1 MKCLIRY
8 ILVFATLTIYTTNSA
23 YGQGRIQRPHKSDQT
38 ISNHSNAVQ
47 QRLSTSDG
55 YINSYGYIDLGLSSK
70 TKWATCNLGSSSPTE
85 LGDFYSWGEITPKE
99 HYTND
104 SYSLKN
110 ISLGDVSGN
119 ERYDAAT
126 NLMGKEWHIP
136 TIKQWKELQAECIF
150 TSVVINGVKGVI
162 VVGPNGN
169 NIFLPVSGKM
179 NQHGH
184 VEGSGAARD
193 NLPFESSSKYAECIF
208 WSSTDN
214 NDVENTYRISFS
226 TYFEHPNMTD
236 SFFWKWEGFQIRP
249 VSSLSK

>member
-1 MKCLIRY
+1 MKYLISY
-8 ILVFATLTIYTTNSA
+8 ILFFATLTIYTTSSV
-23 YGQGRIQRPHKSDQT
+23 YGQGQIQRPHKGSQT
-38 ISNHSNAVQ
+38 TSNHSNAVQ
-47 QRLSTSDG
+47 QRLSKSDG
-55 YINSYGYIDLGLSSK
+55 NINGYGYIDLGLSSK

-85 LGDFYSWGEITPKE
+85 LGEFYSWGEITPKE
-99 HYTND
+99 YYTKD

-136 TIKQWKELQAECIF
+136 TIKQWNELQAECVF
-150 TSVVINGVKGVI
+150 TSAVVNGVRGMI

-169 NIFLPVSGKM
+169 NIFLPASGKM
-179 NQHGH
+179 NQNGH
-184 VEGSGAARD
+184 IEGSGAARD
-193 NLPFESSSKYAECIF
+193 NLTFQNNSKYAVSKF
-208 WSSTDN
+208 WASSDN
-214 NDVENTYRISFS
+214 NDVVSTYHISFS

-236 SFFWKWEGFQIRP
+236 SFFRKWEGLQIRP